1 MGIGGLAQISRRSSP
16 SRSLLQIEMMI
27 SLQLRDGLMKT
38 VEYFERLLRQVP
50 RDERL
55 PVRSANAAG

>member
-1 MGIGGLAQISRRSSP
+1 V
-16 SRSLLQIEMMI
+16 
-27 SLQLRDGLMKT
+27 QLRDGLMKT